1 MENKQSL
8 LDFLED
14 QLPTYNNPN
23 GVQVYLNT
31 DSSLFICCN
40 YPDFKQLNNIS
51 IELFQEVKSLK
62 ALINLLNISLP
73 EQISNI
79 TPTHLLNLYN
89 SGCMNIACTQDLMD
103 LSIHFRRYKNKVR
116 AKDMAGRTHQVNTQ
130 LDKADDFITYTLN
143 YYNITDKSK
152 YENKNSQH
160 NIGQHYQ

>member
-8 LDFLED
+8 LDYLED
-14 QLPTYNNPN
+14 QLPTYHNPN

-31 DSSLFICCN
+31 DSTLFICAD

-62 ALINLLNISLP
+62 TLINLLNISLP

-79 TPTHLLNLYN
+79 TPAHLLNLYN
-89 SGCMNIACTQDLMD
+89 FGCMNIVCTQELMD

-116 AKDMAGRTHQVNTQ
+116 AKDRTGRTHQVKAH
-130 LDKADDFITYTLN
+130 LDKAEDFITYTLN

-152 YENKNSQH
+152 YSKEPTNKS
-160 NIGQHYQ
+160 